1 MEQSSSAILS
11 LLKYCTFSHKKR
23 TIVFLGPGL
32 VPFHFQH
39 KTATLLCPFDFCI
52 PLVADYPTNSVLYFF
67 FFVWRLL
74 KQERRCSIVQQL
86 ESLCFFHTKVLQ
98 YSLTLSWCTGK
109 WITFKKQK
117 IMAYAGFAQVH
128 LSSTANFKSI
138 HNTIKSYICQIE
150 GYNTFVTQ
158 WIHS

>member
-67 FFVWRLL
+67 FFLYEGSWSKREDVVLCNNLNLCAFFTLKSCNTAWPYLGAQESELLSKNRKLWHMLALL
-74 KQERRCSIVQQL
+74 KYIFLLLRILNLYTILSN
-86 ESLCFFHTKVLQ
+86 
-98 YSLTLSWCTGK
+98 LT
-109 WITFKKQK
+109 
-117 IMAYAGFAQVH
+117 YA
-128 LSSTANFKSI
+128 
-138 HNTIKSYICQIE
+138 E
-150 GYNTFVTQ
+150 
-158 WIHS
+158 